1 MRRNL
6 SFPFIVFTLIFLFVS
21 VSNAQLE
28 VPPDLK
34 WKTLRTPHF
43 EVIFNAERQDLGR
56 LYAEKLELA
65 YEKLQPYFTK
75 KPEVTVVIINDK
87 TDITNG
93 YATRIPYPHIMAY
106 PVLPGP
112 EESLADIGDW
122 AYELLVHEYTH
133 ILTFEPAGGVMQPL
147 RSIFGTIIS
156 PNLLLP
162 SWWKEGVAV
171 EMESRLSHH
180 GRLRSIYQDATLRA
194 MVESQTLHQFD
205 LAEVNEMIPT
215 WPEGMRPYLFGSI
228 MWNQM
233 AQEHGVSIVDDL
245 HDRHGRRVP
254 YFIEQPAQDL
264 LKKSYVDQYNLALH
278 DLNER
283 VQAQIEKL
291 KEIPPTPHV
300 LPKNNFHSVSAP
312 AISPDGK
319 HLALIT
325 EDYSASRSIKLI
337 TRENIQDSF
346 LDAKMTDT
354 VERFNEAFEPAAQQD
369 GPLTGTIQRVS
380 WFPDSERIIYDK
392 LAYVNR
398 IERYSD
404 LHIYNLTS
412 KKTKALTEGLRAREP
427 SVSPN
432 SERVVFIK
440 LEGGRTSLATLN
452 MAAPKETVDVLLA
465 PPLQERIS
473 YPFFWDDKTIIFS
486 WRKADGREHLY
497 RLNIEEKNPQ
507 QILAEYP
514 SARFAKKVPQGLLFT
529 SSKNGTHNLYVAD
542 SNLNIAK
549 PVSHTLTAFFA
560 ADLDT
565 VRNDIFATMM
575 TAQGHRVVTMFP
587 QDWQKTP
594 DRLPEIK
601 SLYAERF
608 ANSPTAEEVSKAN
621 SLAAEAELTDYQAA
635 GYLWPQY
642 WIPFISG
649 SSSETGIV
657 ISAQTSGF
665 DPLKKHTYSLL
676 ASWDTALNQGSI
688 QGSYLNQV
696 THLPM
701 MLTGYKQ
708 SSYLGDISNDITDYG
723 VIAAGLPNVFA
734 LSRYASLQLGWR
746 YLERS
751 TDTTSVKRTG
761 PTAYFGYANYSQAG
775 AQISPESGLG
785 FYLGAT
791 HFIQQNDYLSHSQYL
806 AGGEIYFSRFLPQ
819 HNSIMLRLNGLHTP
833 EKIPSL
839 YGAATES
846 LVFVP
851 DSPAPQYIFRG
862 YKRGQIY
869 GRNLATLNAEYRFP
883 IKNIYAGS
891 GTDPLFLRRLSGAFV
906 VDGAAADGVLLLEE
920 SSPGYQMIRMNHQF
934 WSAGVEAKLETTLGY
949 LFPVN
954 IVIGYYAPLN
964 SPDGNSGMIN
974 TTLQIPGF

>member
-6 SFPFIVFTLIFLFVS
+6 SFPKIVFTLILLIVS
-21 VSNAQLE
+21 ISNAQLE
-28 VPPDLK
+28 VPPAIK

-43 EVIFNAERQDLGR
+43 EVIFNAEQQDLGR
-56 LYAEKLELA
+56 MYAEKLELA
-65 YEKLQPYFTK
+65 YEMLQPYFSK
-75 KPEVTVVIINDK
+75 KPDVTVVVINDK

-147 RSIFGTIIS
+147 RSVFGTIIA

-171 EMESRLSHH
+171 EMESRLSQH

-194 MVESQTLHQFD
+194 MVDSQTLHLFD

-215 WPEGMRPYLFGSI
+215 WPEGMRPYLFGSV

-233 AQEHGVSIVDDL
+233 AQEHGVRIVDDL
-245 HDRHGRRVP
+245 HHRHGRRVP
-254 YFIEQPAQDL
+254 YFVEQPAQEL
-264 LKKSYVDQYNLALH
+264 LKKSYVQQYNLALNE
-278 DLNER
+278 LNER
-283 VQAQIEKL
+283 VEAQLKRL
-291 KEIPPTPHV
+291 KEVPPTPHV

-337 TRENIQDSF
+337 TREKAQDSF
-346 LDAKMTDT
+346 LDATMTDT
-354 VERFNEAFEPAAQQD
+354 VERFNEAFEPATQQD
-369 GPLTGTIQRVS
+369 GPLTGSIQRVS

-392 LAYVNR
+392 IAYVNR

-404 LHIYNLTS
+404 LHIYNLSS
-412 KKTKALTEGLRAREP
+412 KKTKPLTVGLRAREP
-427 SVSPN
+427 AVSAN
-432 SERVVFIK
+432 SEKVVFVK
-440 LEGGRTSLATLN
+440 LEGGKTSLATLR
-452 MAAPKETVDVLLA
+452 MAAPKDSVEILFA
-465 PPLQERIS
+465 APLQERIS
-473 YPFFWDDKTIIFS
+473 YPFFWDEKTIIFS
-486 WRKADGREHLY
+486 LRKANGQEHLY
-497 RLNIEEKNPQ
+497 RISTDEKVPQ
-507 QILAEYP
+507 QILKDYP

-529 SSKNGTHNLYVAD
+529 SSKNGTHNLYIAD
-542 SNLNIAK
+542 QNLTGAK
-549 PVSHTLTAFFA
+549 PISHTLTAFFA
-560 ADLDT
+560 ADLD
-565 VRNDIFATMM
+565 VHRNDIFATMM

-594 DRLPEIK
+594 DHLPEIK
-601 SLYAERF
+601 PLYEERF
-608 ANSPTAEEVSKAN
+608 AESPTQEEVSKAS
-621 SLAAEAELTDYQAA
+621 SLVDSVELADYRAG
-635 GYLWPQY
+635 GYLWPRY

-649 SSSETGIV
+649 SSSETGV
-657 ISAQTSGF
+657 VLSAQTSGF
-665 DPLKKHTYSLL
+665 DPLKKHSYSLL

-696 THLPM
+696 TTLPM

-723 VIAAGLPNVFA
+723 VIAAALPNVFA
-734 LSRYASLQLGWR
+734 LSRYANLQLGWR

-751 TDTTSVKRTG
+751 TDSSSVKRTG
-761 PTAYFGYANYSQAG
+761 PTAYFSYTNYSQAG

-785 FYLGAT
+785 FYVGAT
-791 HFIQQNDYLSHSQYL
+791 HFIKQNDYLSHSQYL
-806 AGGEIYFSRFLPQ
+806 TGGEIYFSKFLPQ
-819 HNSIMLRLNGLHTP
+819 HNSIMLRFNGFHTP
-833 EKIPSL
+833 ERIPSL

-846 LVFVP
+846 LVFFP
-851 DSPAPQYIFRG
+851 DSPAPQYILRG
-862 YKRGQIY
+862 FKRGQIY
-869 GRNLATLNAEYRFP
+869 GRNLATLNTEYRFP

-906 VDGAAADGVLLLEE
+906 VDGAAADGILLLEN
-920 SSPGYQMIRMNHQF
+920 SSPGYQLIKMNHQY
-934 WSAGVEAKLETTLGY
+934 WSAGLEAKLETTLGY
-949 LFPVN
+949 VFPVN
-954 IVIGYYAPLN
+954 IVIGYYTPLN

-974 TTLQIPGF
+974 TTLQIPTF

>member
-6 SFPFIVFTLIFLFVS
+6 SFSILVFTLIFLSVS
-21 VSNAQLE
+21 ISNAQLE

-34 WKTLRTPHF
+34 WKSLRTPHF
-43 EVIFNAERQDLGR
+43 KVIFNAEQQDLGR
-56 LYAEKLELA
+56 LYAQKLELA

-75 KPEVTVVIINDK
+75 KPEVTVVVINDK

-93 YATRIPYPHIMAY
+93 YATRIPYPHIMAF

-133 ILTFEPAGGVMQPL
+133 ILTFEPAGGVMGPL
-147 RSIFGTIIS
+147 RSVFGSIIA

-171 EMESRLSHH
+171 EMESRLSQH

-194 MVESQTLHQFD
+194 MVASQTLHLYD

-215 WPEGMRPYLFGSI
+215 WPEGMRPYLFGSV

-233 AQEHGVSIVDDL
+233 AQEHGVRVVEDL
-245 HDRHGRRVP
+245 HERHGRRVP
-254 YFIEQPAQDL
+254 YFVEQPAQDI
-264 LKKSYVDQYNLALH
+264 LKKSYVNQYNLALNE
-278 DLNER
+278 LNER
-283 VQAQIEKL
+283 VQSQIEKL
-291 KEIPPTPHV
+291 KEVPPTPHV
-300 LPKNNFHSVSAP
+300 LPKNNFHSVSSP

-325 EDYSASRSIKLI
+325 EDYSASRSIKMI
-337 TRENIQDSF
+337 TRENTQDSF

-369 GPLTGTIQRVS
+369 GPLTGSIQRVS
-380 WFPDSERIIYDK
+380 WFPDSERIVYDK

-404 LHIYNLTS
+404 LHVYNLKS
-412 KKTKALTEGLRAREP
+412 KKTEALTVGLRAREP

-432 SERVVFIK
+432 SEKIVFVK
-440 LEGGRTSLATLN
+440 LEGGKTSLAILQV
-452 MAAPKETVDVLLA
+452 AAPKETVEVLYA
-465 PPLQERIS
+465 APLQERIS
-473 YPFFWDDKTIIFS
+473 YPIFWDDNTILFSLRKT
-486 WRKADGREHLY
+486 DGQEQLY
-497 RLNIEEKNPQ
+497 RLTIDEKIPR
-507 QILAEYP
+507 QILADYP
-514 SARFAKKVPQGLLFT
+514 NARFAKKIPQGLLFT

-542 SNLNIAK
+542 SDLNQAK

-560 ADLDT
+560 ADLDAS
-565 VRNDIFATMM
+565 RNDIFATMM
-575 TAQGHRVVTMFP
+575 TEQGHRVVTLFP
-587 QDWQKTP
+587 EDWQKTP
-594 DRLPEIK
+594 DRLPEIRP
-601 SLYAERF
+601 LYSERF
-608 ANSPTAEEVSKAN
+608 AESPTQQEIFKSTFLAE
-621 SLAAEAELTDYQAA
+621 EAELEDYKAA

-665 DPLKKHTYSLL
+665 DPLKKHSYSLL

-723 VIAAGLPNVFA
+723 VIAAGLPSVFA

-751 TDTTSVKRTG
+751 TDNSSIKRTG
-761 PTAYFGYANYSQAG
+761 PTAYFSYTNYSQAG

-791 HFIQQNDYLSHSQYL
+791 HFIQQEDYLSHSQYL
-806 AGGEIYFSRFLPQ
+806 TGGEVYFSKYLPQ

-839 YGAATES
+839 YGSATES
-846 LVFVP
+846 LVFIP
-851 DSPAPQYIFRG
+851 DSPLPQYIFRG

-883 IKNIYAGS
+883 IKSIYAGS
-891 GTDPLFLRRLSGAFV
+891 GTDPLFLRRLSGAVV
-906 VDGAAADGVLLLEE
+906 VDGAAADGVLLLENT
-920 SSPGYQMIRMNHQF
+920 SPGYQLIKMNHQF

-949 LFPVN
+949 LFPIN

-974 TTLQIPGF
+974 TTLQIPSF